1 MSDEAI
7 FAVLQANGILH
18 GGPSDALPLE
28 LLTGGFWNRVYR
40 LRSKENTSMDW
51 VVKQFVQV
59 PVNPMFPILPTAEY
73 AALQFLEE
81 EECAPTPIAFIAD
94 SSVGSLLVY
103 AYVPGTSWNGDLE
116 AAATVLARVHGIPI
130 DAFASDAFRKL
141 PTEVPELLEHAD
153 EMLQRHPSALSE
165 SVREL
170 RPEVSMQSAYPHHR
184 DVLVHTDCGPGNMVS
199 SPHGLRLIDWQCPG
213 IGDGLQDVAT
223 FLSPAMQV
231 LYGYPVLTYSQER
244 QFLDAYVAALCSSGS
259 DAQETHARFHMVRSS
274 HHFRFAAYC
283 AMRAQDTA
291 GSDQKTS
298 RLYSDAL
305 QAEIQILHRLSLQG

>member
-18 GGPSDALPLE
+18 GGPSDALSLE

-40 LRSKENTSMDW
+40 LRSKEHSSIDW

-81 EECAPTPIAFIAD
+81 QACAPKPIAFITD

-116 AAATVLARVHGIPI
+116 AAATLLARVHGIPI
-130 DAFASDAFRKL
+130 DAFANDAFRKL
-141 PTEVPELLEHAD
+141 PTELPDLLKHAD
-153 EMLQRHPSALSE
+153 EMLQRHPAALSE

-170 RPEVSMQSAYPHHR
+170 RPEVSMHSVYPNHR

-274 HHFRFAAYC
+274 HHYRFAAYC